1 MEKETTT
8 IRIPREIMEDMRK
21 EAESIGLSV
30 NSYMLVA
37 IAYGRKLLNAAPSL
51 RIDIPE

>member
-8 IRIPREIMEDMRK
+8 IRIPQEIMENMRK

-37 IAYGRKLLNAAPSL
+37 IAYGRKLLNSVPNL
-51 RIDIPE
+51 KIDIPQ